1 MRLQFLL
8 MLLVLFAGPANAR
21 GLFVKYDGSLMGW
34 KIGEGNLSI
43 DLKDESYSISGQG
56 EMAALGSLLSDGKA
70 SVHSK
75 GAVTSGNLKAT
86 LYNLN
91 AQEGGKPNTVS
102 LKLDQG
108 DVTGREIN
116 PPQDRMSERIKVTN
130 DHKRGVIDPLSAIL
144 FAAPKGIH
152 RDSCNRTIQIYD
164 GRDRFDVVMSYKSKY
179 RIKGRKKRYSGEVLA
194 CSARYKPISGH
205 RPNRRTIRE
214 LAKNKTME
222 IHLAEIPG
230 TTHLLLYRASLMT
243 SAGKAIVQNVKFVVT
258 D

>member
-1 MRLQFLL
+1 MRLPFL
-8 MLLVLFAGPANAR
+8 MVFLVFLAGPANAR
-21 GLFVKYDGSLMGW
+21 GIVVKYDGSLMGM
-34 KIGEGNLSI
+34 KIGEAHLSL

-56 EMAALGSLLSDGKA
+56 KMAALGSLLSNGQGTA
-70 SVHSK
+70 HSK
-75 GAVTSGNLKAT
+75 GVLASGKLMSA

-102 LKLDQG
+102 LKLDHG
-108 DVTGREIN
+108 DVTSREIN

-130 DHKRGVIDPLSAIL
+130 DHTRGVIDPLSAVV

-164 GRDRFDVVMSYKSKY
+164 GRDRFDVVMSYKSRY

-205 RPNRRTIRE
+205 RPNRRTIKE
-214 LAKNKTME
+214 LAANKTME
-222 IHLAEIPG
+222 VHLSEIPG
-230 TTHLLLYRASLMT
+230 TPYLLLYRASLMT
-243 SAGKAIVQNVKFVVT
+243 SAGKAVLQNVKFYNSN
-258 D
+258 